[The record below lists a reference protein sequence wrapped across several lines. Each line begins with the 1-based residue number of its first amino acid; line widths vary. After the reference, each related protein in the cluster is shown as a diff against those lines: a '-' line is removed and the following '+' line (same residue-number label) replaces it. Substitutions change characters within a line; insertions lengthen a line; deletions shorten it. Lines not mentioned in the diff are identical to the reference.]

1 MNAFN
6 PSEFMAGYLGLGS
19 YCFDA
24 SSILPQIDVDRI
36 LTEGQDSA
44 VTKEQT
50 ADLAELIKT
59 CYFEPEFPLSVQF
72 DFANK
77 ETYGNIEKWH
87 SDAEYIFPGQNATI
101 NCFFD
106 DTSEEVGGRF
116 DICQY
121 RPELLGT
128 KTDVEDMY
136 STYPKKFTIIVFNQN
151 RNWLHKVVP
160 SKAPR
165 RMISFAAQFHDFNPV
180 LPNLVQC

>member
-36 LTEGQDSA
+36 LAEGSDSA
-44 VTKEQT
+44 FAKKET
-50 ADLAELIKT
+50 DALVELIKT
-59 CYFEPEFPLSVQF
+59 CYFEPEFPLTVKF

-121 RPELLGT
+121 REDLHGT
-128 KTDVEDMY
+128 KTDTPEMY
-136 STYPKKFTIIVFNQN
+136 
-151 RNWLHKVVP
+151 
-160 SKAPR
+160 R
-165 RMISFAAQFHDFNPV
+165 RRRTSSPW
-180 LPNLVQC
+180 